1 MIAKEACEG
10 RSQNW
15 GIGDFISYTLALL
28 FQICYTGTKHIFLIF
43 PAAPAVWRVLFISE
57 DLCFSLIKT

>member
-28 FQICYTGTKHIFLIF
+28 FQICYTGTKHIFLTF
-43 PAAPAVWRVLFISE
+43 PANSAVLEILIHFRRSMLFPY
-57 DLCFSLIKT
+57 